1 MLNVIIA
8 LIVSLVVGAVAYTLW
23 TWLWKKLKDPATEF
37 DKSYLYSML
46 VSILLTIVAL
56 PFFLN
61 NKPIPNM
68 LLGFVIVG
76 SGAIGFAA
84 NALFNTPLTY
94 LMHKVT
100 AAATTPAVVDV
111 KTVSRRIIEILAVIG
126 LIACILGT
134 SVYAVVTYTTTITS
148 TGSITGV
155 GVSIYSD
162 PEGQVNLNQVN
173 WGNIPPGGS
182 VTTTIYLK
190 STSNTPITLTYS
202 TSGWSP
208 AEMQSQMTLTW
219 NYDGTVIQPGVLKR
233 IDLTLAASTDATP
246 GVNFNFNI
254 VIVATG

>member
-8 LIVSLVVGAVAYTLW
+8 LIVSLVVGAVTYTLW
-23 TWLWKKLKDPATEF
+23 NWLWKKLKDPTTEF

-61 NKPIPNM
+61 NKPIPDM
-68 LLGFVIVG
+68 LFGFVVVG

-94 LMHKVT
+94 LMHKAA
-100 AAATTPAVVDV
+100 AAATTAVADV
-111 KTVSRRIIEILAVIG
+111 KTVSRRIIEILAVVL
-126 LIACILGT
+126 LIACILGA
-134 SVYAVVTYTTTITS
+134 SVYAAVSYTATITS

-155 GVSIYSD
+155 GVTIYSD
-162 PEGQVNLNQVN
+162 PGGQVNLPLIN
-173 WGNIPPGGS
+173 WGTIPPGGS
-182 VTTTIYLK
+182 VTTAIYVK

-208 AEMQSQMTLTW
+208 ADISSTMTLTW
-219 NYDGTVIQPGVLKR
+219 NYDNTVIQSGVIKR
-233 IDLTLAASTDATP
+233 VDLTLAASTTAPAGT
-246 GVNFNFNI
+246 NFNFNI